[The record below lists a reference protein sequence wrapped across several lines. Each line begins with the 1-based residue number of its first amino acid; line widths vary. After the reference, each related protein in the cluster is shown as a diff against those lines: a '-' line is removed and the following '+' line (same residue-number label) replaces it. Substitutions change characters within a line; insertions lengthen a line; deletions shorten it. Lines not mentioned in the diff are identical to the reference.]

1 MRGRRTRAW
10 SKSDFSG
17 LFVTNTTQFRQQLGN
32 DRVQVG
38 DQSVVGDLLLNILSI
53 TTEKSGA
60 SGSLFT
66 HTMVCASF
74 MPAWCWMDP
83 LTPRPT

>member
-1 MRGRRTRAW
+1 M
-10 SKSDFSG
+10 
-17 LFVTNTTQFRQQLGN
+17 
-32 DRVQVG
+32 QVG